1 MTTATITDPVIATDK
16 VAVKAAIESLAV
28 TTANL
33 RSYQIGQ
40 MIYFY
45 KAV

>member
-1 MTTATITDPVIATDK
+1 MTTATIATPVIATDV

-28 TTANL
+28 TAANINH
-33 RSYQIGQ
+33 YQIGQ

-45 KAV
+45 KAA